1 MADKDANA
9 SHLEEAEQQAVSG
22 TNTQDWSD
30 SEERALVKRIDW
42 HVLPVLC
49 VVFALSLLDRTNI
62 SSAYIAGMAQDLEL
76 SVGARYNIAL
86 LLFFVPY
93 ALFELPSNL
102 VIRRI
107 GARIWLSGL
116 IIAWGVC
123 VLGMGFVRHWV
134 PLAIL
139 RILLGAFEAG
149 LFPGAVFL
157 ISSWYRTYETA
168 RRVSIFY
175 MASLFASGFGGI
187 IAYGLSLIRAGDG
200 IYRQGW
206 RWIFIIEGAVTI
218 AAGFIA
224 IFTLGQFPEKASW
237 LSSREKRTALTRI
250 ANQHGGREYEHI
262 TVKQSLVYLMD
273 WKLGFYALQYF
284 ICASS
289 VYSLAFFM
297 PIILREGMGFTYALA
312 QVLTSPP
319 YLVAVVLSL
328 LMAWISDKFRVRW
341 VILCT
346 QSVTAIVGLLI
357 TLYAV
362 PPGVR
367 YFGTFLAVF
376 GTQANVPATLAYGQN
391 QTAQPVRK
399 GVVSAA
405 MIAVGAAGGVTGST
419 IFRAQDAPMYLPG
432 MWSTIAMQMLYTVG
446 TFSMSMYLRRRN
458 RLADEGQI
466 AALEGV
472 EGFRYAP

>member
-1 MADKDANA
+1 MSDKDDNT
-9 SHLEEAEQQAVSG
+9 HQLEEAESAAPGSNV
-22 TNTQDWSD
+22 QDWSD
-30 SEERALVKRIDW
+30 SEERALVMRIDW

-76 SVGARYNIAL
+76 TIGK
-86 LLFFVPY
+86 FVD
-93 ALFELPSNL
+93 
-102 VIRRI
+102 
-107 GARIWLSGL
+107 WLT
-116 IIAWGVC
+116 ADRCAHEV
-123 VLGMGFVRHWV
+123 
-134 PLAIL
+134 
-139 RILLGAFEAG
+139 
-149 LFPGAVFL
+149 FPGAVFI

-187 IAYGLSLIRAGDG
+187 IAYGLSLIRVGDG

-218 AAGFIA
+218 AAGLVA

-237 LSSREKRTALTRI
+237 LSSREKQIAMTRI
-250 ANQHGGREYEHI
+250 AYQHGGREYEHI
-262 TVKQSLVYLMD
+262 TFKQSLLYLMD
-273 WKLGFYALQYF
+273 WKLGVYALQYF

-297 PIILREGMGFTYALA
+297 PIILREGMGFSYALA

-328 LMAWISDKFRVRW
+328 SMAWLSDKFRVRW
-341 VILCT
+341 VVLCV
-346 QSVTAIVGLLI
+346 QSVTAIIGLLI

-391 QTAQPVRK
+391 QTAQPTRK

-419 IFRAQDAPMYLPG
+419 IFRSQDAPMYLPG
-432 MWSTIAMQMLYTVG
+432 MWSTITMQMLYTVG
-446 TFSMSMYLRRRN
+446 TFCMSMYLRHRN
-458 RLADEGQI
+458 RLADEGQVSE
-466 AALEGV
+466 LEGV

>member
-1 MADKDANA
+1 MSGKDANTY
-9 SHLEEAEQQAVSG
+9 HLEEAEQRPSPAV
-22 TNTQDWSD
+22 NAQHWRE
-30 SEERALVKRIDW
+30 SEERALVRRIDW

-76 SVGARYNIAL
+76 TVGARYNIAL

-102 VIRRI
+102 VIRRV
-107 GARIWLSGL
+107 GARIWLSCL

-123 VLGMGFVRHWV
+123 VLAMGFVRHWV

-139 RILLGAFEAG
+139 RILLGGFEAG
-149 LFPGAVFL
+149 LFPGAVFI
-157 ISSWYRTYETA
+157 ISAWYKTYETA

-187 IAYGLSLIRAGDG
+187 LAYALSLIRVGNG
-200 IYRQGW
+200 IYQQGW

-218 AAGFIA
+218 AAGFVA
-224 IFTLGQFPEKASW
+224 IFTLGQSDYINAHSKVPEKASW
-237 LSSREKRTALTRI
+237 LSGREKEIALTRI

-262 TVKQSLVYLMD
+262 SFKQSLLYLMD

-297 PIILREGMGFTYALA
+297 PIILREGMGFSYALA

-341 VILCT
+341 IVLCI
-346 QSVTAIVGLLI
+346 QSMTAIVGLLI
-357 TLYAV
+357 TSYAV

-367 YFGTFLAVF
+367 YF
-376 GTQANVPATLAYGQN
+376 AYGQN

-446 TFSMSMYLRRRN
+446 TFGMSMYLRRQN
-458 RLADEGQI
+458 RLADEGRVS
-466 AALEGV
+466 ALEGV

>member
-1 MADKDANA
+1 MSDKDANA
-9 SHLEEAEQQAVSG
+9 YHLEEAEQQTAPATS
-22 TNTQDWSD
+22 TQDWSD
-30 SEERALVKRIDW
+30 AEERALVRRIDW

-62 SSAYIAGMAQDLEL
+62 SSAYIAGMSQDLEL
-76 SVGARYNIAL
+76 TIGVRSHHCLGRMCARNGIR
-86 LLFFVPY
+86 PT
-93 ALFELPSNL
+93 L
-102 VIRRI
+102 V
-107 GARIWLSGL
+107 
-116 IIAWGVC
+116 
-123 VLGMGFVRHWV
+123 
-134 PLAIL
+134 
-139 RILLGAFEAG
+139 
-149 LFPGAVFL
+149 FPGAVFI

-168 RRVSIFY
+168 RRISIFY

-187 IAYGLSLIRAGDG
+187 IAYGLSLIRVGDG

-237 LSSREKRTALTRI
+237 LNDREKQIALTRI
-250 ANQHGGREYEHI
+250 ANQHSGQEYEHI
-262 TVKQSLVYLMD
+262 TFKQSLVYLMD

-341 VILCT
+341 IVLCV

-357 TLYAV
+357 TLYAT

-432 MWSTIAMQMLYTVG
+432 MWSTIAMQMLYTIG
-446 TFSMSMYLRRRN
+446 TFCMSMYLQRRN
-458 RLADEGQI
+458 RLADEGQVS
-466 AALEGV
+466 ALEGV